1 MEVKKYNPF
10 VVMNKST
17 GFTRER
23 SSKTKPTGFTRERSS
38 KTKPKTESKPTG
50 SARERSSK
58 TKLEARGLWRS
69 IGETGSRMDGVL
81 SLENKKKLD
90 TIYAKGFVKTSRK

>member
-17 GFTRER
+17 G
-23 SSKTKPTGFTRERSS
+23 
-38 KTKPKTESKPTG
+38 

-58 TKLEARGLWRS
+58 TKGLWRS

-90 TIYAKGFVKTSRK
+90 TIYAKGFVKTSRKQ